1 MNVNYF
7 SIEYFIQTLETLDEL
22 SEWAKLWD
30 MEEDELV
37 KKRRVEILQQMAS
50 TSVFTDDVD
59 MPVCTET

>member
-1 MNVNYF
+1 MNICNF
-7 SIEYFIQTLETLDEL
+7 SMDAIIGNLTTLDEL